1 MPLAAR
7 DIVIRPS
14 VRVRPSARVREAENL
29 GRVVQQPNPTRP
41 LWPPRSNYIV
51 SQFESTFGT
60 PASPLLSPPLSSSPP
75 SFPSSSPPPPPP
87 ILVGRAWHSG
97 HAAGDAQRHHRRR
110 RHRANRPGVKWSVKR
125 LDGPLLASRL
135 LRCDSRVAD
144 RLFAPKSAGITRSE
158 GGEGRLRSTVTELAR
173 SLVMGIT
180 GSTGLTSLL

>member
-60 PASPLLSPPLSSSPP
+60 PASPLLSTPLSSSPP
-75 SFPSSSPPPPPP
+75 SFPSSSPPPP
-87 ILVGRAWHSG
+87 ILAGRAGHSG
-97 HAAGDAQRHHRRR
+97 HAAGDAQRHHRRRR

-125 LDGPLLASRL
+125 LDGPLPRL
-135 LRCDSRVAD
+135 PSPPVCDSRVAG
-144 RLFAPKSAGITRSE
+144 RLFAPKSAGITRRE
-158 GGEGRLRSTVTELAR
+158 GWEGRLGYTV
-173 SLVMGIT
+173 
-180 GSTGLTSLL
+180 

>member
-75 SFPSSSPPPPPP
+75 SF
-87 ILVGRAWHSG
+87 LVAAAAAHSRRAG
-97 HAAGDAQRHHRRR
+97 GAQRAGDAQRHHRRRR